1 MEKYQRTDPHVEERK
16 SIQNKNY
23 GICARYFSLL
33 KPKYRSIGHNKY
45 RYFFNFVSDSR
56 EDQFAVICS
65 IPSSASRQNCIHASF
80 ILINKRRIKNK
91 QQTNLL
97 QVVNT
102 PFRIK
107 KLEVH
112 SSTRQVKTA
121 ASLVNDD
128 DDDDDHYN
136 TAADDDDS
144 DGVNEGK
151 KSTQAKKTTR
161 NRTFIPAEVT
171 KYTREY
177 LRQMLLPGQQAVH
190 DNSKEDP
197 IVTLELWDF
206 AGQHLY
212 YASHPVFFSPR
223 GVYVLVHNLSKP
235 LDALA
240 EPCVRQGVHD
250 IFLENPNG
258 ETNMEN
264 LLSWLVTVHGS
275 RPTSGELVG
284 STEKED
290 LTYLRPPVIIVG
302 THADKPFKSDINEIT
317 SQIQREISGKEY
329 EKHVIRPFFNVDN
342 TKGNKSMVRRMREF
356 LGKRLKRGPQAGI
369 VLECTGRV
377 TMRQ

>member
-1 MEKYQRTDPHVEERK
+1 MND
-16 SIQNKNY
+16 
-23 GICARYFSLL
+23 
-33 KPKYRSIGHNKY
+33 
-45 RYFFNFVSDSR
+45 D
-56 EDQFAVICS
+56 D
-65 IPSSASRQNCIHASF
+65 
-80 ILINKRRIKNK
+80 
-91 QQTNLL
+91 
-97 QVVNT
+97 
-102 PFRIK
+102 
-107 KLEVH
+107 
-112 SSTRQVKTA
+112 
-121 ASLVNDD
+121 DD

-136 TAADDDDS
+136 TVADDY
-144 DGVNEGK
+144 DGLNEEK
-151 KSTQAKKTTR
+151 NSTQRKQTTV
-161 NRTFIPAEVT
+161 TVPAEIT
-171 KYTREY
+171 KYTTEY
-177 LRQMLLPGQQAVH
+177 LGRLLLQGQQAVH
-190 DNSKEDP
+190 DNNREDR
-197 IVTLELWDF
+197 IVTVELWDF

-235 LDALA
+235 LGAMA

-290 LTYLRPPVIIVG
+290 LAYLRPPVIIVG
-302 THADKPFKSDINEIT
+302 THADKPFKRDINEIT

-342 TKGNKSMVRRMREF
+342 TKGNRSMIRRMREF
-356 LGKRLKRGPQAGI
+356 LGKRLLKGQQPGI
-369 VLECTGRV
+369 VLVCTGRV